1 MNITKITGRKSFLFA
16 VATAGML
23 IAGYASAQQSVELTG
38 QNMTA
43 NCVRFYVNGN
53 QDVAPGDKRLLG
65 TVKSNQKF
73 MGSIF
78 KNRNCGGAAI
88 QNFWYTTGTAPKQT
102 WNPPYAA
109 KI

>member
-1 MNITKITGRKSFLFA
+1 MKITKITGKKSFLFA

-38 QNMTA
+38 KNLTA

-53 QDVAPGDKRLLG
+53 QDVKPGDTRLLG
-65 TVKSNQKF
+65 TVKSKQTF

-78 KNRNCGGAAI
+78 KSRTCGGAAI
-88 QNFWYTTGTAPKQT
+88 QNFWYTTNTAAKQT

-109 KI
+109 KN